1 MKNYSSK
8 FKIIFVL
15 IITFVLFPSASFAA
29 SLYLEPLQGEYQS
42 GDTFMVEIRLDAEK
56 ENINVVEATLTF
68 SNDILEVKDFSSGNS
83 ILTLWVE
90 RPVFSNQEGR
100 ISFIGGIP
108 GSYSGKNG
116 ILGKIAFR
124 VKEVNTEKTAEV
136 KFLDSSK
143 VLLDDQ
149 KGTQANLIAKRVIFK
164 ILPEI
169 STIIKKEW
177 EEELQKDKIPPEP
190 FKIEISQDPSVFDG
204 KYFIAFSTTDKQS
217 GVDHY
222 EVKEGKREWRLA
234 ESPYLL
240 ENQSLGEEIKV
251 KVVDKAGNERI
262 QMIKFEARK
271 AERKIGWKDILP
283 WIILIVIVIGAG
295 ITWWIIKSRNRRKTL
310 RETETKL

>member
-8 FKIIFVL
+8 FKIIFAS
-15 IITFVLFPSASFAA
+15 IITFVLFPSISFAA
-29 SLYLEPLQGEYQS
+29 KLYLEPLQGEYQS

-56 ENINVVEATLTF
+56 ENINVVEANLTF
-68 SNDILEVKDFSSGNS
+68 PNNILEVKDFSSGNS

-90 RPVFSNQEGR
+90 RPVFSNQEGK

-116 ILGKIAFR
+116 ILGKMAFR
-124 VKEVNTEKTAEV
+124 VKEANTEKTAEV

-149 KGTQANLIAKRVIFK
+149 KGTQANLTTKRAIFK

-190 FKIEISQDPSVFDG
+190 FKIEISQGPSAFDG
-204 KYFIAFSTTDKQS
+204 KYFIVFSTTDKQS

-283 WIILIVIVIGAG
+283 WIILIIIGTG
-295 ITWWIIKSRNRRKTL
+295 IIWRIIKSRNKRKTL

>member
-8 FKIIFVL
+8 FKIILASIIIFV
-15 IITFVLFPSASFAA
+15 FFPSASFAA
-29 SLYLEPLQGEYQS
+29 KLYLEPSQGEYQS
-42 GDTFMVEIRLDAEK
+42 GDTFMVEIRLDAEE
-56 ENINVVEATLTF
+56 ENINVVEANLAF
-68 SNDILEVKDFSSGNS
+68 SNEILEVKDFSSGNS

-90 RPVFSNQEGR
+90 KPVFSNREGK

-124 VKEVNTEKTAEV
+124 VKEANTEETGEV
-136 KFLDSSK
+136 KFLDNSK
-143 VLLDDQ
+143 VLLSDQ
-149 KGTQANLIAKRVIFK
+149 KGTQANLSVKRATFK

-169 STIIKKEW
+169 STIIKEEW
-177 EEELQKDKIPPEP
+177 EEELQKDKVPPEP

-204 KYFIAFSTTDKQS
+204 KYFIVFSTTDKQS

-222 EVKEGKREWRLA
+222 QVKEGKRDWKTA

-251 KVVDKAGNERI
+251 RAVDKAGNERI
-262 QMIKFEARK
+262 QMIKFEVRK
-271 AERKIGWKDILP
+271 AERKIGWKNILP
-283 WIILIVIVIGAG
+283 WIILIVIGVG
-295 ITWWIIKSRNRRKTL
+295 IILRIIKSRNRRKTL
-310 RETETKL
+310 RETETKF